1 MSIEGVDYAFSV
13 PPASALTAAGKYF
26 AVRYGGPGS
35 AGKQLTQAEL
45 AGLNK
50 AGIAVVANA
59 EGAAA
64 GFRGTA
70 AGQSWARQALAHFT
84 ALGMPADRPIYF
96 SVDWDAGPADWPD
109 VDAALRG
116 AASVVGAARVGVYGS
131 YATVEHCAKAG
142 TARWFWQTYAWSA
155 GKWSSR
161 CHLQQYR
168 NGVTIGGADCDL
180 DRAMQ
185 SDYGQWGAEMPLTG
199 DDVNTIFNTDGQI
212 GAPPPAS
219 PDKFWTAGQ
228 FLRNGYN
235 EAKAAHAAASQAVAA
250 AAALSTQVS
259 ALGTSLG
266 AAIQALA
273 AQDQVDVPA
282 LAAAL
287 AQAVVAALPSG
298 QDDVTPAELQEAL
311 VGALKELV
319 NGPA

>member
-1 MSIEGVDYAFSV
+1 MTIEGVDYAFSV
-13 PPASALTAAGKYF
+13 PPVNALTAAGKYF

-131 YATVEHCAKAG
+131 YATVEHCARAG

-250 AAALSTQVS
+250 VGALSS
-259 ALGTSLG
+259 AVK
-266 AAIQALA
+266 ALA
-273 AQDQVDVPA
+273 DKLDVPA
-282 LAAAL
+282 SDLLAAIGDVDDQVLAALADAGKSDDELAAAL
-287 AQAVVAALPSG
+287 RAALG
-298 QDDVTPAELQEAL
+298 DRAAA
-311 VGALKELV
+311 VGRLLA
-319 NGPA
+319 GA